1 MTTVSL
7 DLDQLRKI
15 RALTIIAL
23 FSDDDLLDTLVLKG
37 GNALEL
43 GYGIVSRASTDL
55 DFSMRQDFKD
65 IGLNNPDE
73 IIAKLDKLLSDTF
86 KDENFPYCIHDVRFK
101 EKPKQ
106 LIDSQRLTFWGG
118 YEVNFKLISPDFLE
132 KYKDNPGALMSKS
145 IPIDGEGKKITID
158 FGKHEYVGDVTTT
171 ELDDY
176 TIPIY
181 TPTLIVLEK
190 IRAICQQMEDYNV
203 SIGKEHNFGKPRPRD
218 FYDIYNV
225 MTHSGV
231 QVNLQ
236 DPDTIHHLK
245 ECFKAKRVRLSLISQ
260 ISTTREFHKQEE
272 SKLRDSIVDQH
283 SFKGFD
289 YYFDYVVDLLQTKGL
304 AALVA

>member
-1 MTTVSL
+1 MTTATL
-7 DLDQLRKI
+7 DLHQLRRI

-23 FSDDDLLDTLVLKG
+23 FSDDDLLETLVLKG

-65 IGLNNPDE
+65 IGLNSPQE
-73 IIAKLDKLLSDTF
+73 IIAKLEKLLFDTF
-86 KDENFPYCIHDVRFK
+86 KDESFPYLVHDVRFK

-106 LIDSQRLTFWGG
+106 LIDPYKLTFWGG
-118 YEVNFKLISPDFLE
+118 YEVSFKIISPELLE
-132 KYKDNPGALMSKS
+132 KYKDNPAALMSKS
-145 IPIDGEGKKITID
+145 VSIDGEGKKITID
-158 FGKHEYVGDVTTT
+158 FGKHEYVGDITTT
-171 ELDDY
+171 ELEDY

-190 IRAICQQMEDYNV
+190 IRAICQQMEEYNL

-225 MTHSGV
+225 MMQPGV

-236 DPDTIHHLK
+236 DPETIHHLK
-245 ECFKAKRVRLSLISQ
+245 ECFKAKRVQLNLLSQ
-260 ISTTREFHKQEE
+260 ISTTKEFHKQDE
-272 SKLRDSIVDQH
+272 SKLRDSIVDQN

-289 YYFDYVVDLLQTKGL
+289 YYFNYVVNLLQTEGL
-304 AALVA
+304 TALVA